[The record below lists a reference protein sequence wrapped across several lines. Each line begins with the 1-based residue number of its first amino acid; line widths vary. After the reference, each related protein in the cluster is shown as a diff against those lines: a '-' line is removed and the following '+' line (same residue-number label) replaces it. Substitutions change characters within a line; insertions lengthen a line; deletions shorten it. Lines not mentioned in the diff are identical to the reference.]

1 MRKPRQ
7 RRDYVLR
14 CRSNMEPRDAAV
26 HGHKRLRNLS
36 LIGVLMLV
44 AKKIIAANLIVGG
57 AVVVAAGTAAIAYAI
72 FDPNCRNK
80 VKDCSDRMRDCANR
94 LCNRSSDN
102 GDPEMANSTS
112 N

>member
-1 MRKPRQ
+1 
-7 RRDYVLR
+7 
-14 CRSNMEPRDAAV
+14 
-26 HGHKRLRNLS
+26 
-36 LIGVLMLV
+36 MLV

-57 AVVVAAGTAAIAYAI
+57 AIVVAARKATIAFAMS
-72 FDPNCRNK
+72 DPNCRDK
-80 VKDCSDRMRDCANR
+80 IKDCSDRMRDCANR

>member
-1 MRKPRQ
+1 
-7 RRDYVLR
+7 
-14 CRSNMEPRDAAV
+14 
-26 HGHKRLRNLS
+26 
-36 LIGVLMLV
+36 MLV

-57 AVVVAAGTAAIAYAI
+57 AIVVAAGTAAIDFAMS
-72 FDPNCRNK
+72 DPNCRDK
-80 VKDCSDRMRDCANR
+80 IQDCSDRMRDCANR

>member
-1 MRKPRQ
+1 
-7 RRDYVLR
+7 
-14 CRSNMEPRDAAV
+14 
-26 HGHKRLRNLS
+26 
-36 LIGVLMLV
+36 MLV

-57 AVVVAAGTAAIAYAI
+57 AIVVAAGTAAIAYAI

>member
-1 MRKPRQ
+1 
-7 RRDYVLR
+7 
-14 CRSNMEPRDAAV
+14 
-26 HGHKRLRNLS
+26 
-36 LIGVLMLV
+36 MLV

-57 AVVVAAGTAAIAYAI
+57 AIVVAAGTAAIAFAMS
-72 FDPNCRNK
+72 DHNCRSK
-80 VKDCSDRMRDCANR
+80 IKDCSDRMRDCANR

>member
-1 MRKPRQ
+1 
-7 RRDYVLR
+7 
-14 CRSNMEPRDAAV
+14 
-26 HGHKRLRNLS
+26 
-36 LIGVLMLV
+36 MLV

-57 AVVVAAGTAAIAYAI
+57 AIVIAAGTAALAYAMSN
-72 FDPNCRNK
+72 PSCRDK
-80 VKDCSDRMRDCANR
+80 IKDCSDRMRDCANR

>member
-1 MRKPRQ
+1 
-7 RRDYVLR
+7 
-14 CRSNMEPRDAAV
+14 
-26 HGHKRLRNLS
+26 
-36 LIGVLMLV
+36 MLV

-57 AVVVAAGTAAIAYAI
+57 AIVVAAGTATIAFAMS
-72 FDPNCRNK
+72 DPNCRDK
-80 VKDCSDRMRDCANR
+80 IKDCSDRMHDCANR